1 MWTIVR
7 FELLTEHRYGEAFAL
22 LRAAGF
28 QPHRRPLP
36 SPAPRG
42 DGSPG
47 TSPAPGAAPLPAAV
61 VRDLFQDPA
70 VVSRAVFE
78 ALADA
83 GLAPMGVAAS
93 HVDVGRVCRGTRALA
108 EG

>member
-7 FELLTEHRYGEAFAL
+7 FELLAERRYGEAFSL

-28 QPHRRPLP
+28 QPHRRPV
-36 SPAPRG
+36 
-42 DGSPG
+42 
-47 TSPAPGAAPLPAAV
+47 PGAAPLPAAV

-93 HVDVGRVCRGTRALA
+93 HVDVGRVRRGTRALA

>member
-7 FELLTEHRYGEAFAL
+7 FELRAEDRYAEAFDL

-28 QPHRRPLP
+28 QPHRRP
-36 SPAPRG
+36 AP
-42 DGSPG
+42 D
-47 TSPAPGAAPLPAAV
+47 TADPLPAAV

-70 VVSRAVFE
+70 VVTRAVFV

-83 GLAPMGVAAS
+83 GLAPVGVASA
-93 HVDVGRVCRGTRALA
+93 HVDVARAPRVTRALA
-108 EG
+108 PR